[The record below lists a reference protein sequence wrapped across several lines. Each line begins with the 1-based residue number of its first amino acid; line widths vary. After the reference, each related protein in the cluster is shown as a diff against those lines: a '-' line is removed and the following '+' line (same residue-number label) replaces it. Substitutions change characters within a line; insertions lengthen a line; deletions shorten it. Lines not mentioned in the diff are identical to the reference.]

1 MGKKYRVGCK
11 GLDEYARGKV
21 VFNNCPFAVPYFL
34 PGEKGDIELV
44 FRMSETSA
52 KLVSIDT
59 PSEDRVETGCPVYET
74 CGGCQMMHMKYEKQL
89 EWKQSRIEEL
99 FAKEKEEGKIAP
111 IIPMEH
117 PWNYRHKIYASFST
131 TKKGEL
137 LAGIYEENSHKV
149 VQTQS
154 CRIQNEL
161 ANQMIAE
168 IVSLMKKTG
177 TTAYNE
183 DKKKGIIRHVY
194 IRVGEKTGQVMLVI
208 VTGSVEFP
216 AKNVFVEQLTKK
228 FKQITTIIQNIN
240 NARTSMIL
248 GKKETVLYG
257 TGTIEDELCGLTFEI
272 SSSSFYQVNPIQ
284 TEKLYET
291 AIAFA
296 GLTGE
301 ETVLDT
307 YCGIGTISLVAA
319 KQAKEVIGVEVNDV
333 AWRDAKKNAKKNGC
347 GNVKFVS
354 DDASDYM
361 VRLAKGEVKLERK
374 PNVVFMDPPRSGS
387 DPKFLNAVA
396 QLAPEKIVYI
406 SCNPVTQKVDAD
418 ILKKKGYQIEK
429 IQAVDCFC
437 HTYHVECIIMMQYCG
452 KEKKK

>member
-1 MGKKYRVGCK
+1 MSKKYRVGCK

-21 VFNNCPFAVPYFL
+21 VFNNRPFAVPHFL
-34 PGEKGDIELV
+34 PGEKGEIELV
-44 FRMSETSA
+44 FRASETSA
-52 KLVSIDT
+52 RLVSIDKA
-59 PSEDRVETGCPVYET
+59 SEDRVETGCPVYEA
-74 CGGCQMMHMKYEKQL
+74 CGGCQMMHMNYEKQL

-99 FAKEKEEGKIAP
+99 FCKEKEEGKIEP
-111 IIPMEH
+111 IIPMDQ

-131 TKKGEL
+131 TKKGEVV
-137 LAGIYEENSHKV
+137 AGIYEENSHKV
-149 VQTQS
+149 VQTKS
-154 CRIQNEL
+154 CRIQHEL
-161 ANQMIAE
+161 ANKMIEE

-183 DKKKGIIRHVY
+183 DKKKGIVRHVY

-216 AKNVFVEQLTKK
+216 AKNVFIEQLRKK
-228 FKQITTIIQNIN
+228 FPQITTIIQNIN

-248 GKKETVLYG
+248 GKKEIVLYG
-257 TGTIEDELCGLTFEI
+257 NGTIEDKLCGLTFEI
-272 SSSSFYQVNPIQ
+272 SSSSFYQVNPVQ

-291 AIAFA
+291 AVQFA

-301 ETVLDT
+301 EVVLDT
-307 YCGIGTISLVAA
+307 YCGIGTISLVAG
-319 KQAKEVIGVEVNDV
+319 KHAKEVIGVEVNDSAV
-333 AWRDAKKNAKKNGC
+333 KDAKKNAKKNNC
-347 GNVKFVS
+347 QNAKFVLG
-354 DDASDYM
+354 DASDYM

-374 PNVVFMDPPRSGS
+374 PEVVFMDPPRSGS

-396 QLAPEKIVYI
+396 ELAPEKIVYI

-418 ILKKKGYQIEK
+418 ILKKKGYKIEK

-437 HTYHVECIIMMQYCG
+437 HTYHVENILLFSKQ
-452 KEKKK
+452 KK

>member
-1 MGKKYRVGCK
+1 MSKKYRVGCK

-21 VFNNCPFAVPYFL
+21 VFNNRPFAVPHFL
-34 PGEKGDIELV
+34 PGEKGEIELV

-52 KLVSIDT
+52 RLVSIDE
-59 PSEDRVETGCPVYET
+59 PSKDRVETNCPVYEA

-89 EWKQSRIEEL
+89 EWKQNRIEEL
-99 FAKEKEEGKIAP
+99 FQEEKKEGKIAP
-111 IIPMEH
+111 IIAMEQPFH
-117 PWNYRHKIYASFST
+117 YRHKIYASFSA

-161 ANQMIAE
+161 ANEMIAE

-177 TTAYNE
+177 TSAYHE
-183 DKKKGIIRHVY
+183 DKKTGIIRHVY
-194 IRVGEKTGQVMLVI
+194 IRVGEKTEQVMLVI

-216 AKNVFVEQLTKK
+216 AKQVFVEQLRQK
-228 FKQITTIIQNIN
+228 FPQITTIVQNIN

-248 GKKETVLYG
+248 GKKEIVLYG
-257 TGTIEDELCGLTFEI
+257 KGFIEDKLCGLTFEI
-272 SSSSFYQVNPIQ
+272 SSNSFYQVNPVQ
-284 TEKLYET
+284 TEKLYQT
-291 AIAFA
+291 AVEFA
-296 GLTGE
+296 RLTGE

-307 YCGIGTISLVAA
+307 YCGIGTISLVTA
-319 KQAKEVIGVEVNDV
+319 KHAKEVIGVEVNDCAV
-333 AWRDAKKNAKKNGC
+333 KDAKKNAKKNRC
-347 GNVKFVS
+347 QNAKFVLG
-354 DDASDYM
+354 DASDYM
-361 VRLAKGEVKLERK
+361 VRLAKGEVTLERK
-374 PNVVFMDPPRSGS
+374 PEVVFMDPPRSGS

-396 QLAPEKIVYI
+396 QLAPKKIVYI

-437 HTYHVECIIMMQYCG
+437 HTYHVENIVLFS
-452 KEKKK
+452 KK